1 MAEQPDTPKILN
13 EISKSNSARTKTPAS
28 RKQQNARRRF
38 IIVVIFFLPVLSGI
52 VFLAYQQVQLRKELL
67 AFQQEGQNLTQA
79 LAAQEARMQQL
90 QQQLADPLQL
100 VPIENGSAQQ
110 READLNQELLAIRQ
124 QLTELQN
131 RPAVVETEPDLQW
144 KLLEAEY
151 LLGLASKK
159 LQLERDR
166 VSALALMQ
174 LADSALLESGNVN
187 VFAIRQVIS
196 RESAQLQAVQI
207 TDQGGLYLRIGN
219 VAMRAQSISLFSSMR
234 ENFENRRNTELTSE
248 EIGAAGGGFVSA
260 TLSFLRSV
268 FVWREWERIP
278 EAMLAS
284 GQDVYIK
291 QNLQLML
298 EQARVAVVSRDQTLY
313 RTSLTN
319 AGNWLQ
325 RYAVIDTEIGQ
336 TILAEISDLAGI
348 DLNPSLP
355 LPNESLSL
363 LKGLIVSGQ

>member
-1 MAEQPDTPKILN
+1 LAEQPDTPKILN

-28 RKQQNARRRF
+28 RKQQVARRRF
-38 IIVVIFFLPVLSGI
+38 IIVVMFFLPVLAGV
-52 VFLAYQQVQLRKELL
+52 VFLTYQQVQLRKELL

-79 LAAQEARMQQL
+79 LAAQEARMQQF
-90 QQQLADPLQL
+90 QQQLADPLQS
-100 VPIENGSAQQ
+100 VPIENGSDPQ
-110 READLNQELLAIRQ
+110 READLNRELLAIRQ

-131 RPAVVETEPDLQW
+131 RPAVVETEPNLQW

-159 LQLERDR
+159 IQLEQDRD
-166 VSALALMQ
+166 S
-174 LADSALLESGNVN
+174 D
-187 VFAIRQVIS
+187 
-196 RESAQLQAVQI
+196 
-207 TDQGGLYLRIGN
+207 
-219 VAMRAQSISLFSSMR
+219 
-234 ENFENRRNTELTSE
+234 FENRRNTESDSE
-248 EIGAAGGGFVSA
+248 EIGASEGGIVSA
-260 TLSFLRSV
+260 TFSFLRSV

-319 AGNWLQ
+319 AGDWLQ

-336 TILAEISDLAGI
+336 TILVEISDLAGI

-355 LPNESLSL
+355 VPNESLSL